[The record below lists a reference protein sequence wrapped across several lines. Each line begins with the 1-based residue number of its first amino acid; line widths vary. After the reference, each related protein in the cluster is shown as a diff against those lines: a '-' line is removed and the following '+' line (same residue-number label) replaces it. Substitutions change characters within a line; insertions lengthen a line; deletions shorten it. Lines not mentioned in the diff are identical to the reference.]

1 MDMEI
6 NFPNLGIY
14 LDHVG
19 KNISIFG
26 FSIAYYG
33 IVIVTGM
40 MIAIWIAQREA
51 KRTGQNP
58 EQYLDLAMIGI
69 AAGILGARIYYVIF
83 AWDYYKDD
91 LLSIF
96 NIRQGGLA
104 IYGGIIGACI
114 AVVIYSRKKKQNF
127 SLLMDT
133 ASMSIVFGQIMG
145 RWGNFF
151 NREAFG
157 DYTNNLFAMQLPVSA
172 VRANEITQKMWD
184 HVVTVNGVEYIQV
197 HPTFLYESLWNV
209 GVLLFLFWFRKRKK
223 FNGEVFLMYLIGYG
237 LGRIWIEGLR
247 TDQLLLPVVGLPVSQ
262 LLSGCL
268 VVGCTHLIP
277 LVELTRCDKTDDDCV
292 QLAYDFYQSIGKE
305 AVLLRKECPGFIANR
320 LQLALYREVQ
330 DLVMRGVCSVE
341 DVDKALVYGPGIRWA
356 IFGHNMIM
364 QMGNPGGLTGMVEML
379 GNSGDHWLEDMA
391 SWTHQPDNWAQVAQP
406 GVDQEMANFPDY
418 IGHTN
423 AECIAYRDQM
433 LIDILKLHK
442 KL

>member
-19 KNISIFG
+19 KSISIFG

-262 LLSGCL
+262 LLSGQRWSSHFPSHRCH
-268 VVGCTHLIP
+268 HLLP
-277 LVELTRCDKTDDDCV
+277 L
-292 QLAYDFYQSIGKE
+292 QS
-305 AVLLRKECPGFIANR
+305 
-320 LQLALYREVQ
+320 
-330 DLVMRGVCSVE
+330 
-341 DVDKALVYGPGIRWA
+341 
-356 IFGHNMIM
+356 
-364 QMGNPGGLTGMVEML
+364 
-379 GNSGDHWLEDMA
+379 
-391 SWTHQPDNWAQVAQP
+391 DN
-406 GVDQEMANFPDY
+406 
-418 IGHTN
+418 
-423 AECIAYRDQM
+423 
-433 LIDILKLHK
+433 
-442 KL
+442 

>member
-19 KNISIFG
+19 KSISIFG

-91 LLSIF
+91 LLSVF

-104 IYGGIIGACI
+104 IYDGIIGACI

-268 VVGCTHLIP
+268 VVGCTI
-277 LVELTRCDKTDDDCV
+277 LVVWKR
-292 QLAYDFYQSIGKE
+292 
-305 AVLLRKECPGFIANR
+305 
-320 LQLALYREVQ
+320 
-330 DLVMRGVCSVE
+330 
-341 DVDKALVYGPGIRWA
+341 
-356 IFGHNMIM
+356 
-364 QMGNPGGLTGMVEML
+364 
-379 GNSGDHWLEDMA
+379 
-391 SWTHQPDNWAQVAQP
+391 
-406 GVDQEMANFPDY
+406 
-418 IGHTN
+418 
-423 AECIAYRDQM
+423 
-433 LIDILKLHK
+433 K
-442 KL
+442 KLSSGGETAHS

>member
-91 LLSIF
+91 LLNIF

-127 SLLMDT
+127 GLLMDT

-209 GVLLFLFWFRKRKK
+209 SVLLFLFWFRKRKK

-237 LGRIWIEGLR
+237 LGRIWVEGLR

-268 VVGCTHLIP
+268 VVGCTI
-277 LVELTRCDKTDDDCV
+277 LVVWKR
-292 QLAYDFYQSIGKE
+292 
-305 AVLLRKECPGFIANR
+305 
-320 LQLALYREVQ
+320 
-330 DLVMRGVCSVE
+330 
-341 DVDKALVYGPGIRWA
+341 
-356 IFGHNMIM
+356 
-364 QMGNPGGLTGMVEML
+364 
-379 GNSGDHWLEDMA
+379 
-391 SWTHQPDNWAQVAQP
+391 
-406 GVDQEMANFPDY
+406 
-418 IGHTN
+418 
-423 AECIAYRDQM
+423 
-433 LIDILKLHK
+433 K
-442 KL
+442 KLSSGGETAHS

>member
-268 VVGCTHLIP
+268 VVGCTI
-277 LVELTRCDKTDDDCV
+277 LVV
-292 QLAYDFYQSIGKE
+292 W
-305 AVLLRKECPGFIANR
+305 NR
-320 LQLALYREVQ
+320 
-330 DLVMRGVCSVE
+330 
-341 DVDKALVYGPGIRWA
+341 
-356 IFGHNMIM
+356 
-364 QMGNPGGLTGMVEML
+364 
-379 GNSGDHWLEDMA
+379 
-391 SWTHQPDNWAQVAQP
+391 
-406 GVDQEMANFPDY
+406 
-418 IGHTN
+418 
-423 AECIAYRDQM
+423 
-433 LIDILKLHK
+433 K
-442 KL
+442 KLSSGGETAHS

>member
-69 AAGILGARIYYVIF
+69 AAGILGARIYYVIL

-114 AVVIYSRKKKQNF
+114 AGVIYSRKKKQNF

-268 VVGCTHLIP
+268 VVGCTI
-277 LVELTRCDKTDDDCV
+277 LVVWKR
-292 QLAYDFYQSIGKE
+292 
-305 AVLLRKECPGFIANR
+305 
-320 LQLALYREVQ
+320 
-330 DLVMRGVCSVE
+330 
-341 DVDKALVYGPGIRWA
+341 
-356 IFGHNMIM
+356 
-364 QMGNPGGLTGMVEML
+364 
-379 GNSGDHWLEDMA
+379 
-391 SWTHQPDNWAQVAQP
+391 
-406 GVDQEMANFPDY
+406 
-418 IGHTN
+418 
-423 AECIAYRDQM
+423 
-433 LIDILKLHK
+433 K
-442 KL
+442 KLSSGGETAHS

>member
-268 VVGCTHLIP
+268 VVGCTI
-277 LVELTRCDKTDDDCV
+277 LVVWKR
-292 QLAYDFYQSIGKE
+292 
-305 AVLLRKECPGFIANR
+305 
-320 LQLALYREVQ
+320 
-330 DLVMRGVCSVE
+330 
-341 DVDKALVYGPGIRWA
+341 
-356 IFGHNMIM
+356 
-364 QMGNPGGLTGMVEML
+364 
-379 GNSGDHWLEDMA
+379 
-391 SWTHQPDNWAQVAQP
+391 
-406 GVDQEMANFPDY
+406 
-418 IGHTN
+418 
-423 AECIAYRDQM
+423 
-433 LIDILKLHK
+433 K
-442 KL
+442 KLSSGGETAHSLSLIHI

>member
-133 ASMSIVFGQIMG
+133 ASMSIVVGQIMG

-223 FNGEVFLMYLIGYG
+223 FDGEVFLMYLIGYR

-268 VVGCTHLIP
+268 VVGCTI
-277 LVELTRCDKTDDDCV
+277 LVVWKR
-292 QLAYDFYQSIGKE
+292 
-305 AVLLRKECPGFIANR
+305 
-320 LQLALYREVQ
+320 
-330 DLVMRGVCSVE
+330 
-341 DVDKALVYGPGIRWA
+341 
-356 IFGHNMIM
+356 
-364 QMGNPGGLTGMVEML
+364 
-379 GNSGDHWLEDMA
+379 
-391 SWTHQPDNWAQVAQP
+391 
-406 GVDQEMANFPDY
+406 
-418 IGHTN
+418 
-423 AECIAYRDQM
+423 
-433 LIDILKLHK
+433 K
-442 KL
+442 KLSSGGETAHS

>member
-133 ASMSIVFGQIMG
+133 ESMSIVFGQIMG

-268 VVGCTHLIP
+268 VVGCTI
-277 LVELTRCDKTDDDCV
+277 LVVWKR
-292 QLAYDFYQSIGKE
+292 
-305 AVLLRKECPGFIANR
+305 
-320 LQLALYREVQ
+320 
-330 DLVMRGVCSVE
+330 
-341 DVDKALVYGPGIRWA
+341 
-356 IFGHNMIM
+356 
-364 QMGNPGGLTGMVEML
+364 
-379 GNSGDHWLEDMA
+379 
-391 SWTHQPDNWAQVAQP
+391 
-406 GVDQEMANFPDY
+406 
-418 IGHTN
+418 
-423 AECIAYRDQM
+423 
-433 LIDILKLHK
+433 K
-442 KL
+442 KLSSGGETAHS

>member
-172 VRANEITQKMWD
+172 VRVNEITQKMWD

-268 VVGCTHLIP
+268 VVGCTI
-277 LVELTRCDKTDDDCV
+277 LVVWKR
-292 QLAYDFYQSIGKE
+292 
-305 AVLLRKECPGFIANR
+305 
-320 LQLALYREVQ
+320 
-330 DLVMRGVCSVE
+330 
-341 DVDKALVYGPGIRWA
+341 
-356 IFGHNMIM
+356 
-364 QMGNPGGLTGMVEML
+364 
-379 GNSGDHWLEDMA
+379 
-391 SWTHQPDNWAQVAQP
+391 
-406 GVDQEMANFPDY
+406 
-418 IGHTN
+418 
-423 AECIAYRDQM
+423 
-433 LIDILKLHK
+433 K
-442 KL
+442 KLSSGGETAHS

>member
-127 SLLMDT
+127 GLLMDT

-209 GVLLFLFWFRKRKK
+209 SVLLFLFWFRKRKK

-268 VVGCTHLIP
+268 VVGCTI
-277 LVELTRCDKTDDDCV
+277 LVVWK
-292 QLAYDFYQSIGKE
+292 
-305 AVLLRKECPGFIANR
+305 RK
-320 LQLALYREVQ
+320 
-330 DLVMRGVCSVE
+330 
-341 DVDKALVYGPGIRWA
+341 K
-356 IFGHNMIM
+356 
-364 QMGNPGGLTGMVEML
+364 
-379 GNSGDHWLEDMA
+379 
-391 SWTHQPDNWAQVAQP
+391 
-406 GVDQEMANFPDY
+406 
-418 IGHTN
+418 
-423 AECIAYRDQM
+423 
-433 LIDILKLHK
+433 
-442 KL
+442 

>member
-1 MDMEI
+1 MEI

-91 LLSIF
+91 LLNIF

-268 VVGCTHLIP
+268 VVGCTI
-277 LVELTRCDKTDDDCV
+277 LVVWKR
-292 QLAYDFYQSIGKE
+292 
-305 AVLLRKECPGFIANR
+305 
-320 LQLALYREVQ
+320 
-330 DLVMRGVCSVE
+330 
-341 DVDKALVYGPGIRWA
+341 
-356 IFGHNMIM
+356 
-364 QMGNPGGLTGMVEML
+364 
-379 GNSGDHWLEDMA
+379 
-391 SWTHQPDNWAQVAQP
+391 
-406 GVDQEMANFPDY
+406 
-418 IGHTN
+418 
-423 AECIAYRDQM
+423 
-433 LIDILKLHK
+433 K
-442 KL
+442 KLSSGGETAHS

>member
-172 VRANEITQKMWD
+172 VCANEITQKMWD

-268 VVGCTHLIP
+268 VVGCTI
-277 LVELTRCDKTDDDCV
+277 LVVWKR
-292 QLAYDFYQSIGKE
+292 
-305 AVLLRKECPGFIANR
+305 
-320 LQLALYREVQ
+320 
-330 DLVMRGVCSVE
+330 
-341 DVDKALVYGPGIRWA
+341 
-356 IFGHNMIM
+356 
-364 QMGNPGGLTGMVEML
+364 
-379 GNSGDHWLEDMA
+379 
-391 SWTHQPDNWAQVAQP
+391 
-406 GVDQEMANFPDY
+406 
-418 IGHTN
+418 
-423 AECIAYRDQM
+423 
-433 LIDILKLHK
+433 K
-442 KL
+442 KLSSGGETVHS

>member
-6 NFPNLGIY
+6 NFPNLRDLSRPCGKRHQYFRIFHRLLRHRDRNRY
-14 LDHVG
+14 DDCDLDCPKRG
-19 KNISIFG
+19 KADGAEPGAVPRSCDD
-26 FSIAYYG
+26 
-33 IVIVTGM
+33 
-40 MIAIWIAQREA
+40 RH
-51 KRTGQNP
+51 R
-58 EQYLDLAMIGI
+58 
-69 AAGILGARIYYVIF
+69 AGILGARIYYVIF

-151 NREAFG
+151 KREAFG

-268 VVGCTHLIP
+268 VVGCTSWW
-277 LVELTRCDKTDDDCV
+277 TWK
-292 QLAYDFYQSIGKE
+292 
-305 AVLLRKECPGFIANR
+305 RKKFI
-320 LQLALYREVQ
+320 
-330 DLVMRGVCSVE
+330 
-341 DVDKALVYGPGIRWA
+341 
-356 IFGHNMIM
+356 
-364 QMGNPGGLTGMVEML
+364 
-379 GNSGDHWLEDMA
+379 SGWETVH
-391 SWTHQPDNWAQVAQP
+391 S
-406 GVDQEMANFPDY
+406 
-418 IGHTN
+418 
-423 AECIAYRDQM
+423 
-433 LIDILKLHK
+433 
-442 KL
+442 

>member
-172 VRANEITQKMWD
+172 VRANGITQKMWD

-268 VVGCTHLIP
+268 VVGCTI
-277 LVELTRCDKTDDDCV
+277 LVVWKR
-292 QLAYDFYQSIGKE
+292 
-305 AVLLRKECPGFIANR
+305 
-320 LQLALYREVQ
+320 
-330 DLVMRGVCSVE
+330 
-341 DVDKALVYGPGIRWA
+341 
-356 IFGHNMIM
+356 
-364 QMGNPGGLTGMVEML
+364 
-379 GNSGDHWLEDMA
+379 
-391 SWTHQPDNWAQVAQP
+391 
-406 GVDQEMANFPDY
+406 
-418 IGHTN
+418 
-423 AECIAYRDQM
+423 
-433 LIDILKLHK
+433 K
-442 KL
+442 KLSSGGETAHS

>member
-14 LDHVG
+14 LDYVE

-127 SLLMDT
+127 GLLMDT

-237 LGRIWIEGLR
+237 LGRIWVEGLR

-268 VVGCTHLIP
+268 VVGCTI
-277 LVELTRCDKTDDDCV
+277 LVVWKR
-292 QLAYDFYQSIGKE
+292 
-305 AVLLRKECPGFIANR
+305 
-320 LQLALYREVQ
+320 
-330 DLVMRGVCSVE
+330 
-341 DVDKALVYGPGIRWA
+341 
-356 IFGHNMIM
+356 
-364 QMGNPGGLTGMVEML
+364 
-379 GNSGDHWLEDMA
+379 
-391 SWTHQPDNWAQVAQP
+391 
-406 GVDQEMANFPDY
+406 
-418 IGHTN
+418 
-423 AECIAYRDQM
+423 
-433 LIDILKLHK
+433 K
-442 KL
+442 KLSSGGETAHS

>member
-114 AVVIYSRKKKQNF
+114 AVVIYSRKKKQSF
-127 SLLMDT
+127 GLLMDT

-247 TDQLLLPVVGLPVSQ
+247 TDQLLLPVMGLPVSQ

-268 VVGCTHLIP
+268 VAGCTI
-277 LVELTRCDKTDDDCV
+277 LVVWKR
-292 QLAYDFYQSIGKE
+292 
-305 AVLLRKECPGFIANR
+305 
-320 LQLALYREVQ
+320 
-330 DLVMRGVCSVE
+330 
-341 DVDKALVYGPGIRWA
+341 
-356 IFGHNMIM
+356 
-364 QMGNPGGLTGMVEML
+364 
-379 GNSGDHWLEDMA
+379 
-391 SWTHQPDNWAQVAQP
+391 
-406 GVDQEMANFPDY
+406 
-418 IGHTN
+418 
-423 AECIAYRDQM
+423 
-433 LIDILKLHK
+433 K
-442 KL
+442 KLSSGGETAHS